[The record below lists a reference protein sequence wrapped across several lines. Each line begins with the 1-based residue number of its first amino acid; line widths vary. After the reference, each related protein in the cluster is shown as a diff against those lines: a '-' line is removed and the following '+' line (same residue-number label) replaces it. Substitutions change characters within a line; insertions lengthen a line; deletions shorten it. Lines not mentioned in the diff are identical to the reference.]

1 MAFGVRPDSC
11 VYSTNAPRFG
21 QTQSRAWRAVKWDL
35 ARPVWRAILPRM
47 RRYFRYGNRTRGHWA
62 EVDEGRVYNISAA
75 PWESHTRERANI
87 GVSDLALLP
96 PVTPSKIV
104 LVGLNYQDHVKE
116 SKSADKAPDEPVIF
130 LKPLTSLIGPGGSI
144 VRPLGVERVDYEAE
158 LAIVIGREV
167 HRPSEDEARAAIFG
181 GTCLNDV
188 TARPLQRKDVQWT
201 RAKGFDTFCPVGP
214 YLVTNLDWQN
224 LRVQSVLNGEVK
236 QDGNTRDQIFP
247 VVTLVRFIANVMT
260 LYPGDLISTGT
271 PAGVG
276 PVNAGDT
283 IEIRIEGIG
292 GLTNSVKDA
301 SPDV

>member
-1 MAFGVRPDSC
+1 
-11 VYSTNAPRFG
+11 
-21 QTQSRAWRAVKWDL
+21 
-35 ARPVWRAILPRM
+35 M
-47 RRYFRYGNRTRGHWA
+47 RRYVRYGNRTDSHWA
-62 EVDEGRVYNISAA
+62 ELDEGRVFNLTAP
-75 PWESHTRERANI
+75 PWEDAKRERIDAQV
-87 GVSDLALLP
+87 GDLALLA
-96 PVTPSKIV
+96 PVMPSKIV

-130 LKPLTSLIGPGGSI
+130 LKPLTSLIGPGAPI
-144 VRPLGVERVDYEAE
+144 VRPNGVERVDYEAE
-158 LAIVIGREV
+158 LAIVIGRELY
-167 HRPSEDEARAAIFG
+167 RPTEDEARAAIFG

-214 YLVTNLDWQN
+214 YLVTDLDWQN
-224 LRVQSVLNGEVK
+224 LRVQSLLNGEVK
-236 QDGNTRDQIFP
+236 QDGNTRDQIFSI
-247 VVTLVRFIANVMT
+247 VTLVRFIADVMT

-292 GLTNSVKDA
+292 SLTNPVEDA
-301 SPDV
+301 PSDVHTQ